1 MTNIERIQEEAYKR
15 GRQEARV
22 EVAMLWWNAGD
33 MTHRIIRKYS
43 LDEEEQE
50 LFYTGI
56 RKAVAKH
63 GYCTWAWNDTVI
75 AFKRMVRRKYPLQKI
90 GYLKPS
96 SPTPSTAF
104 WEDNP
109 AKIGSCSCAVT
120 GTTPRLPRLPRIW
133 D

>member
-90 GYLKPS
+90 GYYLGISQETVDRLWETYKDDPEDEEDMPS
-96 SPTPSTAF
+96 WHMRF
-104 WEDNP
+104 
-109 AKIGSCSCAVT
+109 
-120 GTTPRLPRLPRIW
+120 
-133 D
+133 